1 MHALQCPK
9 TLDSASVL
17 LDSPKPGMDDDEFY
31 EFCQAHPNLR
41 IERTALGEIEVMAPA
56 GGESSYRSG
65 EAYGQLRSWA
75 RRTGTGKSF
84 DSSAEFILPDRSALA
99 PDAAW
104 VSNASLSKLSL
115 RDRKKFLKLV
125 PDFVVEVMSPSDRL
139 PAVKNKMELW
149 RRNGVELGWLID
161 GDAKCVYVY
170 RRGQNKFEKVS
181 GAAGISG
188 EGPVAGFELDLT
200 DIWAGLDF

>member
-1 MHALQCPK
+1 MHAIQFPK
-9 TLDSASVL
+9 SLESASAL
-17 LDSPKPGMDDDEFY
+17 LDTPKPGIDDDEFY

-41 IERTALGEIEVMAPA
+41 IERTARGEIVVMAPA

-104 VSNASLSKLSL
+104 VSKASLSKLSL

-125 PDFVVEVMSPSDRL
+125 PEFVMEVMSPTDRL
-139 PAVKNKMELW
+139 PAAKNKMELW
-149 RRNGVELGWLID
+149 RRNGVALGWLID

-170 RRGQNKFEKVS
+170 RRGQNKSEKIS
-181 GAAGISG
+181 GALSIFG

>member
-1 MHALQCPK
+1 MHAIQFPK
-9 TLDSASVL
+9 SLESASAL
-17 LDSPKPGMDDDEFY
+17 LDTPKPGIDDDEFY

-41 IERTALGEIEVMAPA
+41 IERTSRGEIVVMAPA
-56 GGESSYRSG
+56 GGESSYRSA
-65 EAYGQLRSWA
+65 EVSGQLRSWA
-75 RRTGTGKSF
+75 RRIGTGKFF

-104 VSNASLSKLSL
+104 VSKASLSKLSL

-125 PDFVVEVMSPSDRL
+125 PEFVMEVMSPTDRL
-139 PAVKNKMELW
+139 PAAKNKMELW
-149 RRNGVELGWLID
+149 RRNGVALGWLID
-161 GDAKCVYVY
+161 GDAECVYVY
-170 RRGQNKFEKVS
+170 RRGQNKSEKIS
-181 GAAGISG
+181 GALSISG